1 MTDYS
6 CALQREILVQGRL
19 YVTQNYLC
27 FYANIFRWEKC
38 ICIKWKD
45 VSAVVK
51 GKTAKVIPNAIL
63 ISTESEKLF
72 FTTFTTRDKA
82 FMMLFRVWQNALMDQ
97 TMSSQEVWQWV
108 HTAYGDELGLTSED
122 EDYNYIPP
130 ATNFDDK
137 IYPIERLSADSLS
150 EVIIIIILFLFC
162 SVI

>member
-1 MTDYS
+1 MQGFSFFTDYS
-6 CALQREILVQGRL
+6 CALQREILIQGRL

-38 ICIKWKD
+38 ISIKWKD

-51 GKTAKVIPNAIL
+51 GKTAKLIPNAII

-72 FTTFTTRDKA
+72 FTTFASRDKA

-130 ATNFDDK
+130 ANSFEDK
-137 IYPIERLSADSLS
+137 IYPMERFSADSLS
-150 EVIIIIILFLFC
+150 EVITF
-162 SVI
+162 